1 MSVVSS
7 DKLKQYLLIGVIIAL
22 AITSGKLLFSFFPGL
37 LGAVTMYILM
47 RKYYF
52 HLTVI
57 KNWKKWIVAALF
69 ITGGLVVVTLPFYFL
84 IRVLIPK
91 FTENISNGQ
100 LTNIIETLTQRLKN
114 ISPLLSIDQEQVL
127 TLLQNLTSS
136 APLVL
141 GATFNML
148 TNTVLSFFLLYF
160 MLTDGRKMEQT
171 LHKYI
176 PLQDNNIDD
185 IWLATHLMV
194 KANAIGIPLLA
205 VAQAIIA
212 ALGYKIFGIN
222 SYILWG
228 VLTGV
233 CSVVPIVGT
242 AVIWVPLCIYLIAS
256 GNLGYGIG
264 LAIYS
269 LLITGTVDN
278 ILRFTILKRLGDVH
292 PVITALG
299 IIIGIPLFGFMG
311 FIFGPLLISLMLLLI
326 KIYRIEFSSNDGSG

>member
-1 MSVVSS
+1 MSVVSN
-7 DKLKQYLLIGVIIAL
+7 DKLKQYLLIGVIIVL
-22 AITSGKLLFSFFPGL
+22 AITTGNLLFSFFPGL

-57 KNWKKWIVAALF
+57 KNWKKWLVAVLF
-69 ITGGLVVVTLPFYFL
+69 ITGGLAIVTLPFYFL
-84 IRVLIPK
+84 VRVLMPR
-91 FTENISNGQ
+91 FTESLSNGQ
-100 LTNIIETLTQRLKN
+100 LTSIIETLIQKLRNIAPQLK
-114 ISPLLSIDQEQVL
+114 IDQEQIL
-127 TLLQNLTSS
+127 SLAQNLTAS

-185 IWLATHLMV
+185 IWNATHLMV

-205 VAQAIIA
+205 IAQAIIA
-212 ALGYKIFGIN
+212 ALGYKLFGIS

-233 CSVVPIVGT
+233 CSVVPVVGT
-242 AVIWVPLCIYLIAS
+242 AVIWVPLCIYLMAT
-256 GNLGYGIG
+256 GHVPYGIA
-264 LAIYS
+264 LVFYS
-269 LLITGTVDN
+269 LLVTGTIDN

-326 KIYRIEFSSNDGSG
+326 KIYRIEFSSNDSSG